1 MNSILTNKD
10 VLSSLR
16 KLDTSCIHLRE
27 GNFNG
32 EIICIRCYKEA
43 CRVLL
48 SDLCRRTKPVLSDAT
63 PGWVVPGS
71 TTKPREQAMRSQ
83 SISNTLQWPLNY
95 FLSTDSCLILFPI
108 LTSFNNRLLYGNI
121 TQLILTSLK
130 FTGSWY
136 FILAT
141 VTLP

>member
-1 MNSILTNKD
+1 MY
-10 VLSSLR
+10 VLFSLC
-16 KLDTSCIHLRE
+16 KLDTNCFHHRE

-32 EIICIRCYKEA
+32 EIICIRYYKEA

-48 SDLCRRTKPVLSDAT
+48 SDLCRRTKPILSGAT
-63 PGWVVPGS
+63 SGLVVPGS
-71 TTKPREQAMRSQ
+71 TTEPREQAMRSQ
-83 SISNTLQWPLNY
+83 LISCTPSMASH
-95 FLSTDSCLILFPI
+95 FLPTDSCLIFFLI

-121 TQLILTSLK
+121 TQLIPTSLK

-141 VTLP
+141 ATLP

>member
-1 MNSILTNKD
+1 MD
-10 VLSSLR
+10 VLSSLC

-48 SDLCRRTKPVLSDAT
+48 SDLYRRTKPILSGAT
-63 PGWVVPGS
+63 PGLVVPGS

-83 SISNTLQWPLNY
+83 PISSNIQWPLN
-95 FLSTDSCLILFPI
+95 
-108 LTSFNNRLLYGNI
+108 
-121 TQLILTSLK
+121 
-130 FTGSWY
+130 
-136 FILAT
+136 
-141 VTLP
+141 